1 MEGLDFGGVWLH
13 ALGSEICTIEGNLKL
28 PDVALST
35 IEDNAMFFGSL
46 HQVQEVP
53 VMFLRGMAEDSYI
66 IMNGNNAG

>member
-13 ALGSEICTIEGNLKL
+13 ALGSENCTIEGSLRL

-46 HQVQEVP
+46 YQVLEVP
-53 VMFLRGMAEDSYI
+53 VMLLRGRGEDAYI
-66 IMNGNNAG
+66 VMNGDNAR